1 MEIKKVGVVGCGL
14 MGSGIAE
21 VCLRSGYPVVVLE
34 VNQELIDKGM
44 NALKTSL
51 DRAVKRGKIEEQ
63 DRDAALGR
71 LKGTIKIDDFKDCD
85 LVIEAA
91 IENLEEKKRVF
102 TAADK
107 VCLPHA
113 ILASN
118 TSCLSILDLAVA
130 TGRPSQVIG
139 MHFFNPVP
147 VMKPVEIIRTIVSS
161 EETIDT
167 AKDFAGSIGK
177 KSIMCKDTPG
187 FIVNRLGV
195 PFLLASM
202 RMYDEGL
209 ATKEDID
216 QGVTLGL
223 NHPMG
228 PLTLSDFLG
237 LDTLYYIACSM
248 YDEFKDPMFAP
259 PPILKK
265 MVTAGHLGRKT
276 GKGFYDY

>member
-21 VCLRSGYPVVVLE
+21 VSIRAGYPVVVLE
-34 VNQELIDKGM
+34 VNQELLDKGM
-44 NALKTSL
+44 NALKASL
-51 DRAVKRGKIEEQ
+51 DRAAKRGKLTEQ
-63 DRDAALGR
+63 DRDDALGR
-71 LKGTIKIDDFKDCD
+71 LKGTVNVGDFKDCD
-85 LVIEAA
+85 LVMEAA
-91 IENLEEKKRVF
+91 IENLEEKKKIF
-102 TAADK
+102 IAADK
-107 VCLPHA
+107 VCPQHA

-118 TSCLSILDLAVA
+118 TSCLSILDMAVA
-130 TGRPSQVIG
+130 TKRPSQVIG
-139 MHFFNPVP
+139 MHYFNPVP
-147 VMKPVEIIRTIVSS
+147 VMKPVEIIRTLVSS
-161 EETIDT
+161 DEVINT
-167 AKDFAGSIGK
+167 AKAFTESIGK
-177 KSIMCKDTPG
+177 KAIMCKDTPG
-187 FIVNRLGV
+187 FVVNRLGV

-237 LDTLYYIACSM
+237 LDTLYYIACAM
-248 YDEFKDPMFAP
+248 YDELKDPMFAP